1 MEIITA
7 FGFACIAT
15 MAFAVLFQAPKKI
28 VLIDGVIGAIGW
40 VVFIYLRH
48 ELGYTSFVSNFCA
61 TISLALAS
69 ELSSR
74 IFKQPVTVF
83 VIPGIVPLVPGL
95 GIYQGMFAIINNEY
109 NNGTSI
115 LLLVPGLG
123 IYQGMFAIINNE
135 YNNGT
140 SILLTAMTD
149 SVAIAIGVMLVSSLF
164 RVLKVRRFMLQYRR
178 SKRQMELKVKGRK

>member
-69 ELSSR
+69 EFSSR

-95 GIYQGMFAIINNEY
+95 VRFKFDMTEIQPLLIMNIITE
-109 NNGTSI
+109 
-115 LLLVPGLG
+115 LPFCL
-123 IYQGMFAIINNE
+123 
-135 YNNGT
+135 
-140 SILLTAMTD
+140 
-149 SVAIAIGVMLVSSLF
+149 
-164 RVLKVRRFMLQYRR
+164 
-178 SKRQMELKVKGRK
+178 RQ

>member
-1 MEIITA
+1 MEIIYA
-7 FGFACIAT
+7 FIFSALAT

-28 VLIDGVIGAIGW
+28 VLIDGIIGAIGW
-40 VVFIYLRH
+40 VVFVYLRH

-61 TISLALAS
+61 TVSLALAS

-83 VIPGIVPLVPGL
+83 VVPGIVPLVPGL
-95 GIYQGMFAIINNEY
+95 GIYQGMFAIINND
-109 NNGTSI
+109 
-115 LLLVPGLG
+115 
-123 IYQGMFAIINNE
+123 

-149 SVAIAIGVMLVSSLF
+149 SVAIAIGIMLVSSLF
-164 RVLKVRRFMLQYRR
+164 RVVKVRSFMLQYHR
-178 SKRQMELKVKGRK
+178 SKRHMGLKAKDKK

>member
-1 MEIITA
+1 M
-7 FGFACIAT
+7 
-15 MAFAVLFQAPKKI
+15 
-28 VLIDGVIGAIGW
+28 LIDGVIGAIGW

-115 LLLVPGLG
+115 LL
-123 IYQGMFAIINNE
+123 
-135 YNNGT
+135 
-140 SILLTAMTD
+140 TAMTD

>member
-1 MEIITA
+1 MEMITA
-7 FGFACIAT
+7 FFFASLAT
-15 MAFAVLFQAPKKI
+15 MAFAILFQAPKKV

-48 ELGYTSFVSNFCA
+48 ELGYTSFVSNFTA

-95 GIYQGMFAIINNEY
+95 GIYQGMFAIINN
-109 NNGTSI
+109 
-115 LLLVPGLG
+115 
-123 IYQGMFAIINNE
+123 
-135 YNNGT
+135 GT

-164 RVLKVRRFMLQYRR
+164 RVIKVRRFMLQYRR
-178 SKRQMELKVKGRK
+178 SKRQMEMKVKGKK

>member
-1 MEIITA
+1 MPGLSGGGIY
-7 FGFACIAT
+7 GNYNRLRVC
-15 MAFAVLFQAPKKI
+15 LHCHY
-28 VLIDGVIGAIGW
+28 GVCGTVSGAEKDCAYRRRYRRYRL
-40 VVFIYLRH
+40 VFIYLRH

-115 LLLVPGLG
+115 LL
-123 IYQGMFAIINNE
+123 
-135 YNNGT
+135 
-140 SILLTAMTD
+140 TAMTD

>member
-15 MAFAVLFQAPKKI
+15 MAVCCT
-28 VLIDGVIGAIGW
+28 VSGAEKDCAYRRRYWRYRLG
-40 VVFIYLRH
+40 VFIYLRH

-115 LLLVPGLG
+115 LL
-123 IYQGMFAIINNE
+123 
-135 YNNGT
+135 
-140 SILLTAMTD
+140 TAMTD

-164 RVLKVRRFMLQYRR
+164 AC
-178 SKRQMELKVKGRK
+178 

>member
-1 MEIITA
+1 MEMITA
-7 FGFACIAT
+7 FFFASLAT
-15 MAFAVLFQAPKKI
+15 MAFAILFQAPKKV
-28 VLIDGVIGAIGW
+28 VLIDGIIGAIGW

-48 ELGYTSFVSNFCA
+48 ELGYTSFVSNFTA

-83 VIPGIVPLVPGL
+83 VIPGIV
-95 GIYQGMFAIINNEY
+95 IYQGMFAIINND
-109 NNGTSI
+109 
-115 LLLVPGLG
+115 
-123 IYQGMFAIINNE
+123 

-164 RVLKVRRFMLQYRR
+164 RVIKVRRFMLQYRR
-178 SKRQMELKVKGRK
+178 SKRQMEMKVKGKK

>member
-69 ELSSR
+69 EL
-74 IFKQPVTVF
+74 
-83 VIPGIVPLVPGL
+83 
-95 GIYQGMFAIINNEY
+95 
-109 NNGTSI
+109 
-115 LLLVPGLG
+115 G

>member
-1 MEIITA
+1 MPGLSGGGIY
-7 FGFACIAT
+7 GNYNRLRVCLHCHYGVCG
-15 MAFAVLFQAPKKI
+15 AVS
-28 VLIDGVIGAIGW
+28 GAEKDC

-115 LLLVPGLG
+115 LL
-123 IYQGMFAIINNE
+123 
-135 YNNGT
+135 
-140 SILLTAMTD
+140 TAMTD

>member
-28 VLIDGVIGAIGW
+28 VLIDGVISAIGW
-40 VVFIYLRH
+40 VV
-48 ELGYTSFVSNFCA
+48 FVSNFCA

-83 VIPGIVPLVPGL
+83 VIPGIVP
-95 GIYQGMFAIINNEY
+95 
-109 NNGTSI
+109 
-115 LLLVPGLG
+115 LVPGLG

>member
-109 NNGTSI
+109 GNDGLRCHSHWRNAGFQF
-115 LLLVPGLG
+115 VPRAEGAPL
-123 IYQGMFAIINNE
+123 YAAVPAFQ
-135 YNNGT
+135 
-140 SILLTAMTD
+140 TAD
-149 SVAIAIGVMLVSSLF
+149 GVKS
-164 RVLKVRRFMLQYRR
+164 
-178 SKRQMELKVKGRK
+178 

>member
-74 IFKQPVTVF
+74 IFKQPVTGGWAF
-83 VIPGIVPLVPGL
+83 IRACLPLLIMNITTELPFCL
-95 GIYQGMFAIINNEY
+95 
-109 NNGTSI
+109 
-115 LLLVPGLG
+115 
-123 IYQGMFAIINNE
+123 
-135 YNNGT
+135 
-140 SILLTAMTD
+140 
-149 SVAIAIGVMLVSSLF
+149 
-164 RVLKVRRFMLQYRR
+164 
-178 SKRQMELKVKGRK
+178 RQ

>member
-109 NNGTSI
+109 NFHFADGHDGFRCHCHRRNAGFQF
-115 LLLVPGLG
+115 VPGVEGAPL
-123 IYQGMFAIINNE
+123 YVAVPAFQ
-135 YNNGT
+135 
-140 SILLTAMTD
+140 TAD
-149 SVAIAIGVMLVSSLF
+149 GAKS
-164 RVLKVRRFMLQYRR
+164 
-178 SKRQMELKVKGRK
+178 

>member
-1 MEIITA
+1 MEMISA
-7 FGFACIAT
+7 FIFACLAT

-28 VLIDGVIGAIGW
+28 VLIDGIIGAIGW

-48 ELGYTSFVSNFCA
+48 ELGYTSFVSNFTA

-95 GIYQGMFAIINNEY
+95 GIYQGMFAIINNDY
-109 NNGTSI
+109 S
-115 LLLVPGLG
+115 
-123 IYQGMFAIINNE
+123 
-135 YNNGT
+135 NGT

-149 SVAIAIGVMLVSSLF
+149 SVAISIGVMLISSLF
-164 RVLKVRRFMLQYRR
+164 RVIKVRRFILQYHR
-178 SKRQMELKVKGRK
+178 SKRQMGIKVMGKK

>member
-115 LLLVPGLG
+115 LL
-123 IYQGMFAIINNE
+123 
-135 YNNGT
+135 
-140 SILLTAMTD
+140 TAMTDSVAIAITD

>member
-1 MEIITA
+1 MITA
-7 FGFACIAT
+7 FFFASLAT
-15 MAFAVLFQAPKKI
+15 MAFAILFQAPKKV
-28 VLIDGVIGAIGW
+28 VLIDGIIGAIGW

-48 ELGYTSFVSNFCA
+48 ELGYTSFVSNFTA

-95 GIYQGMFAIINNEY
+95 GIYQGMFAIINNDY
-109 NNGTSI
+109 ND
-115 LLLVPGLG
+115 
-123 IYQGMFAIINNE
+123 

-164 RVLKVRRFMLQYRR
+164 RVIKVRRFMLQYRR
-178 SKRQMELKVKGRK
+178 SKRQMEMKVKGKK

>member
-1 MEIITA
+1 MEMISA
-7 FGFACIAT
+7 FIFACLAT

-28 VLIDGVIGAIGW
+28 VLIDGIIGAIGW

-48 ELGYTSFVSNFCA
+48 ELGYTSFVSNFTA

-95 GIYQGMFAIINNEY
+95 GIYQGMFAIINNDY
-109 NNGTSI
+109 S
-115 LLLVPGLG
+115 
-123 IYQGMFAIINNE
+123 
-135 YNNGT
+135 NGT

-149 SVAIAIGVMLVSSLF
+149 SVAISIGVMLISSLF
-164 RVLKVRRFMLQYRR
+164 RVIKVRRFMLQYHR
-178 SKRQMELKVKGRK
+178 SKRQMGIKVMGKNK

>member
-69 ELSSR
+69 AAGNGVCYTGHRASGAGAGHLSGH
-74 IFKQPVTVF
+74 VCH
-83 VIPGIVPLVPGL
+83 
-95 GIYQGMFAIINNEY
+95 Y
-109 NNGTSI
+109 
-115 LLLVPGLG
+115 
-123 IYQGMFAIINNE
+123 
-135 YNNGT
+135 
-140 SILLTAMTD
+140 
-149 SVAIAIGVMLVSSLF
+149 
-164 RVLKVRRFMLQYRR
+164 
-178 SKRQMELKVKGRK
+178 

>member
-1 MEIITA
+1 MEMITA
-7 FGFACIAT
+7 FFFASLAT
-15 MAFAVLFQAPKKI
+15 MAFAILFQAPKKV
-28 VLIDGVIGAIGW
+28 VLIDGIIGAIGW

-48 ELGYTSFVSNFCA
+48 ELGYTSFVSNFTA

-95 GIYQGMFAIINNEY
+95 GIYQGMFAIINND
-109 NNGTSI
+109 
-115 LLLVPGLG
+115 
-123 IYQGMFAIINNE
+123 

-140 SILLTAMTD
+140 SILLTA
-149 SVAIAIGVMLVSSLF
+149 SSLF
-164 RVLKVRRFMLQYRR
+164 RVIKVRRFMLQYRR
-178 SKRQMELKVKGRK
+178 SKRQMEMKVKGKK

>member
-7 FGFACIAT
+7 FVFACIAT

-28 VLIDGVIGAIGW
+28 VFIDGVIGAIGW

-48 ELGYTSFVSNFCA
+48 ELVSNFCA

-83 VIPGIVPLVPGL
+83 VIPGIVP
-95 GIYQGMFAIINNEY
+95 
-109 NNGTSI
+109 
-115 LLLVPGLG
+115 LVPGLG

>member
-109 NNGTSI
+109 NNGTS
-115 LLLVPGLG
+115 
-123 IYQGMFAIINNE
+123 
-135 YNNGT
+135 
-140 SILLTAMTD
+140 MTD

>member
-48 ELGYTSFVSNFCA
+48 DLGYTSFVSNFCA

-83 VIPGIVPLVPGL
+83 VIPGIVP
-95 GIYQGMFAIINNEY
+95 
-109 NNGTSI
+109 
-115 LLLVPGLG
+115 LVPGLG